1 MSNWR
6 LPFPVVFE
14 PFGSITAA
22 RKAMGLGPHRGCD
35 YNGMDP
41 KTKKAVYKF
50 GKGTP
55 LPAIADGKI
64 TANYWSDGL
73 GWVVE
78 LGVQDVSAG
87 KTRTL
92 FFMYCHLDKQSP
104 LKVGTHVKSG
114 ASVGGAGTS
123 GKFSSGVHLHF
134 TLSNTSKGGAVGK
147 VYDAHAFLEK
157 RIAGEAKKRAA
168 AAKKPI
174 TATTAQVCPTCK
186 QVVK

>member
-1 MSNWR
+1 MNNWR
-6 LPFPVVFE
+6 LPFPVVYE

-35 YNGMDP
+35 YNGLDP
-41 KTKKAVYKF
+41 KTKKKVYKF

-55 LPAIADGKI
+55 LPAIANGKI
-64 TANYWSDGL
+64 TQNYWSDGL

-78 LGVQDVSAG
+78 LAVRDISAG

-104 LKVGTHVKSG
+104 LAVNTRVRSG
-114 ASVGGAGTS
+114 DSVGAAGTS

-134 TLSNTSKGGAVGK
+134 TLSNVTKGGAFGK

-157 RIAGEAKKRAA
+157 RIAQQEKLKKA
-168 AAKKPI
+168 AAKN
-174 TATTAQVCPTCK
+174 V
-186 QVVK
+186 